1 MITYS
6 GPILIIVFLLLTVL
20 ISAYEKL
27 FMWNKTLQDYILMY
41 KNHLPPVIV
50 KISLIFIIGL
60 EVVVTSFLIL
70 GIYDLIAEQ
79 EIALS
84 ELGLIITAFLFIVL
98 LIGLRII
105 QDYRGAA
112 RMALYFLLTV
122 FGLFWLQSI

>member
-1 MITYS
+1 MIPYS

-27 FMWNKTLQDYILMY
+27 FMWNKTLHDYILMY

-105 QDYRGAA
+105 QDYSGGAK
-112 RMALYFLLTV
+112 MALYFLLTV